1 MLLELSQVRQNLLCF
16 APHTQISHSV
26 TQLLSDFFFRKD
38 SEGIFHLFWEPL
50 LSRQKIKRFLQ
61 TKKLTT
67 FYIPGFRGKSQA
79 HASKGTHP
87 GEGIPTVQ
95 HCKSF
100 PKLSGERS
108 HPSNKLDSSCG
119 CQGGLYQVETIR
131 EGMVTCIV
139 WAIDDSSQIS

>member
-1 MLLELSQVRQNLLCF
+1 MLLELSKVRQNLLCF
-16 APHTQISHSV
+16 APHPDQPFSHPSPEW
-26 TQLLSDFFFRKD
+26 FFFRKG
-38 SEGIFHLFWEPL
+38 SEGIFHLFWEPF
-50 LSRQKIKRFLQ
+50 LSRQKIKRFVQ
-61 TKKLTT
+61 NKKVTL
-67 FYIPGFRGKSQA
+67 FYIPDFRRKSQA
-79 HASKGTHP
+79 HASKGTPP

-108 HPSNKLDSSCG
+108 SPSNKLESSCG

-131 EGMVTCIV
+131 EGRVTCIV